1 MLSRTR
7 RTRGTATVEAV
18 VMLPVLILL
27 LLGVGYTSRAF
38 SHALES
44 NDLAR
49 LCAQRY
55 ALMGCKHKDQLPKEC
70 HDVFSMAND
79 PPLKASKETAR
90 LNKAENEES
99 VQESKSRSNLLTKIL
114 DSLFGKGVIAKTK
127 AKVKRPG
134 LLGGGTSPIYSS
146 SYALCNTDPVPADN
160 LAKELFH
167 SFYDKESK
175 KGSSHD

>member
-1 MLSRTR
+1 MSRKTQK
-7 RTRGTATVEAV
+7 TRGTATVEAV

-38 SHALES
+38 SYSLES

-55 ALMGCKHKDQLPKEC
+55 AIMGCKHAERLPTEC
-70 HDVFSMAND
+70 QGAFSKTKD
-79 PPLKASKETAR
+79 PPLPDSDETAK
-90 LNKAENEES
+90 LKNAENDED
-99 VQESKSRSNLLTKIL
+99 VQKATSRSTLLTKIL

-127 AKVKRPG
+127 ANVTRPG
-134 LLGGGTSPIYSS
+134 MLGGGTSPVYSS
-146 SYALCNTDPVPADN
+146 SYALCNTVPVPADN

-167 SFYDKESK
+167 SFYDKESE